1 MHDGAGDGRLVV
13 LPGLEVSAA
22 VGVDEVS
29 EATVAGVDVRATP
42 PAAENVVAGV
52 ELDALRGGW
61 DDRGGGI
68 GSVGGGGRIID
79 AVVVASG
86 GCVVTHNAFSAHSG
100 RKRVADLVVGYLVF
114 IKAFHGAHGNV
125 VTEHNNFFALCV
137 VEK

>member
-61 DDRGGGI
+61 DDRGGGV
-68 GSVGGGGRIID
+68 GGVGGGGRIIVT
-79 AVVVASG
+79 VVVSG
-86 GCVVTHNAFSAHSG
+86 GCVFTHNAFSVHSG
-100 RKRVADLVVGYLVF
+100 RKRGAERTSLASLLVPLKCF
-114 IKAFHGAHGNV
+114 
-125 VTEHNNFFALCV
+125 TEM
-137 VEK
+137 